1 MDDRRDL
8 HAPVDNPE
16 VLHETSDIDVRALGK
31 FALGFLIV
39 TIAVFVILYFMF
51 EWMTHRSEV
60 RDPDPISLVD
70 PGTVRRPPEPNLQ
83 RLNTAPAIEIDKMRT
98 EEDLNLGIAEGHPP
112 AQGRISIEQAIRLT
126 AERGLPVQP
135 SAEATGLM
143 PADSGALSGQ
153 PPSPRI
159 APGFETGYPPA
170 EPDAGRNEEVR
181 PRVPSTPRET
191 PLGTP
196 RGEPQAAEQPGG
208 ER

>member
-8 HAPVDNPE
+8 QAPVDNPE
-16 VLHETSDIDVRALGK
+16 VQHETSDIDVRALGK
-31 FALGFLIV
+31 FALAFVIV
-39 TIAVFVILYFMF
+39 TTAVFVILYFAF
-51 EWMTHRSEV
+51 EWMTHRSEL
-60 RDPDPISLVD
+60 RDPAPISLVD

-98 EEDLNLGIAEGHPP
+98 EEELNLGIAEGQPL
-112 AQGRISIEQAIRLT
+112 AQGRISIEEAIRLT

-135 SAEATGLM
+135 SAEATGMM

-153 PPSPRI
+153 PPSPRV

-170 EPDAGRNEEVR
+170 EPGAGRNEEVV
-181 PRVPSTPRET
+181 PGVPSPPRET

-196 RGEPQAAEQPGG
+196 RDEPQAAAPPGG

>member
-8 HAPVDNPE
+8 QAPVDNPD
-16 VLHETSDIDVRALGK
+16 VQHESTDVDVRALGK

-39 TIAVFVILYFMF
+39 TTTVFVILYFAF
-51 EWMTHRSEV
+51 EWLTQRSEQ
-60 RDPDPISLVD
+60 RDPAPISLVD
-70 PGTVRRPPEPNLQ
+70 PTTVRRPPEPNLQ

-98 EEDLNLGIAEGHPP
+98 EEELNLGIAEGQQPVK
-112 AQGRISIEQAIRLT
+112 GRISIDEAIRLT

-135 SAEATGLM
+135 SAGPTSLV

-153 PPSPRI
+153 PPSPRL

-181 PRVPSTPRET
+181 PGVPSPPRET

-196 RGEPQAAEQPGG
+196 RGEPQAAAPPGG